1 MGDGLG
7 LLTAVYRDGRVHI
20 GGKSYAAGTFA
31 VHLLNQYYK
40 NDTGARVAVFR
51 QSNWNVQEQLAAGYL
66 NETDFLKAG
75 EEILT
80 ILKTLPKL
88 KPFSSLDIAAEKQH
102 ISELFTKENAA
113 TIQDYFRRRAAV
125 AQQDRGVISLGVL
138 PPKYD
143 KSIFRKCETLCATVL
158 QALRF
163 YDAIPEDMRIAFSQ
177 LRQFVSHVDEA
188 ERFDEQHL
196 LPLAAEVFGKT
207 PFPLST
213 EYMALPKRRNS
224 RILVTARRIAFESYY
239 SFLLT
244 DFFEGLHY
252 GHYPRRCEICGQYFL
267 MQSARRQKYCSYG
280 TAPELYHGEK
290 ISCRRYAII
299 RGKAERAKDNPL
311 KAAYEKRCAA
321 IRSEKSRGTISA
333 EFAAAAQAMAKRRL
347 ERAEEDDVYAA
358 KDFHKDLERAKLYAD
373 AEKRLSR

>member
-1 MGDGLG
+1 MSDSLG

-40 NDTGARVAVFR
+40 GDTAARIAVFR

-88 KPFSSLDIAAEKQH
+88 KPFSSLDIAAEKQR
-102 ISELFTKENAA
+102 ITELFTQENAA
-113 TIQDYFRRRAAV
+113 VLQDYFRRRAAV
-125 AQQDRGVISLGVL
+125 AQQDQAAISLGVL
-138 PPKYD
+138 KYD
-143 KSIFRKCETLCATVL
+143 KTSFKNSETLCATVL
-158 QALRF
+158 QTLRF
-163 YDAIPEDMRIAFSQ
+163 YDAIPEDMRVAFSR
-177 LRQFVSHVDEA
+177 LRQFVSRLDEA

-196 LPLAAEVFGKT
+196 LPLAAEIFGKAT
-207 PFPLST
+207 FPLNA
-213 EYMALPKRRNS
+213 EYIALPKRRNS
-224 RILVTARRIAFESYY
+224 GILVTARKMTFESYY
-239 SFLLT
+239 SFLLA
-244 DFFEGLHY
+244 DFFEGLHH
-252 GHYPRRCEICGQYFL
+252 GHYPRKCESCGQYFL

-299 RGKAERAKDNPL
+299 QGKAERARDNPL
-311 KAAYEKRCAA
+311 NAAYDRRCAA
-321 IRSEKSRGTISA
+321 IRSEKSRGTIPA

-347 ERAEEDDVYAA
+347 EQAEEDDAYAA
-358 KDFHKDLERAKLYAD
+358 KEFYKDLERTKLYAD
-373 AEKRLSR
+373 TEKRLNR